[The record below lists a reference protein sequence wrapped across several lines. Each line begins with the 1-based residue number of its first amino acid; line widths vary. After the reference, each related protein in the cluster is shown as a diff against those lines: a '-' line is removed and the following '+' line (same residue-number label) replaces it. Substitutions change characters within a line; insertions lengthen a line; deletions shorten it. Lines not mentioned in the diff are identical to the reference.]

1 MVLNESVQKPMEI
14 NVDSGKAVEG
24 RAVLTTSHDKKLDQR
39 LKSLLLNF
47 TLSIFLTSLAF

>member
-24 RAVLTTSHDKKLDQR
+24 RSVLTTSHYRKLDQR
-39 LKSLLLNF
+39 LKR
-47 TLSIFLTSLAF
+47 